1 MSYTTAA
8 AAATNTTTN
17 HNSFYSSS
25 TCSRTQYCRTEVGP
39 FDCRGPGFENGA
51 AKEKIM
57 GD

>member
-1 MSYTTAA
+1 MSYTA

-17 HNSFYSSS
+17 HNSFDSSS

-51 AKEKIM
+51 AKEKMM